1 MLLRRGKALS
11 DQARTAELLLIRT
24 EPPCSRCR
32 KAEVVLREVV
42 SSHPGVATLRVIR
55 SDEPEAQK
63 YGPILTPVVLLNGK
77 LICAGMAPLKSGL
90 EKLVEAELKSD
101 AG

>member
-1 MLLRRGKALS
+1 
-11 DQARTAELLLIRT
+11 LLLIRT

-32 KAEVVLREVV
+32 KAETILREVV

-63 YGPILTPVVLLNGK
+63 YGPILTPMVLLNGK
-77 LICAGMAPLKSGL
+77 LVCAGMAPLKSGL
-90 EKLVEAELKSD
+90 ERLVDEESQSCAT
-101 AG
+101 